1 VKFGCGAIKL
11 WFSNAMTY
19 PYSTKAFVLVSGNK
33 VYKSFQEGYVG
44 NFSFGGG
51 TAAFHGDYNELDAIW
66 NGANHI
72 VQVAWADNR
81 DVHPVIL
88 IPHADWLGTT
98 LITQPEGLWRQLD
111 RCPYCL

>member
-1 VKFGCGAIKL
+1 MKL

-19 PYSTKAFVLVSGNK
+19 PHSTRAFVLVSGNK
-33 VYKSFQEGYVG
+33 VYKSFQEGCVS

-72 VQVAWADNR
+72 VHVAWADNR

-88 IPHADWLGTT
+88 IPQPGQLRKT
-98 LITQPEGLWRQLD
+98 LATATRTFIPTP
-111 RCPYCL
+111 